1 MLIMR
6 KNEPGSLPAF
16 TLTEVIIVMAVSSVI
31 IAAAVSF
38 IVMIGKS
45 GEDNLN
51 DYNYIADAITTMS
64 ILEREFENAE
74 TIRVEE
80 NESLTLYFSNGD
92 ELELTFIGG
101 TGIVLSGHKNDTI
114 KLNLNS
120 WSVGMVPG
128 RKELVCRVSIE
139 ITNGRSVMLLE
150 CFKNYSRA
158 SYFNQ
163 VIYENRYHQASKL

>member
-6 KNEPGSLPAF
+6 KNDSRRLPAF

-51 DYNYIADAITTMS
+51 DYSFNADAITTMS
-64 ILEREFENAE
+64 ILEYEFKNAE
-74 TIRVEE
+74 TIRVEKPQ
-80 NESLTLYFSNGD
+80 SLTLYFSNGE
-92 ELELTFIGG
+92 ELVLTFISG
-101 TGIVLSGHKNDTI
+101 TGIVLSGQRNDT
-114 KLNLNS
+114 LVLDLSS
-120 WSVGMVPG
+120 WSVGMVS
-128 RKELVCRVSIE
+128 RREELVNRVSIE
-139 ITNGRSVMLLE
+139 ITNGRSLMLLV
-150 CFKNYSRA
+150 CIKNYSRA

-163 VIYENRYHQASKL
+163 VIYEN